1 MTQIIACTL
10 ELMMTLSMM
19 HLMSVSGSERRKEGA
34 LEYTH
39 TVTTELSAIFVFLR
53 GTPE

>member
-1 MTQIIACTL
+1 MTQIIKCTL

-19 HLMSVSGSERRKEGA
+19 HLSVSGSERRKEGA
-34 LEYTH
+34 LPTLY
-39 TVTTELSAIFVFLR
+39 VTTELSAIFVFLR